1 MSTLSSSPPAPL
13 LILVVDDNPDTTM
26 LLEFALKR
34 RGREVVTASG
44 VEEALAVARTQKIDL
59 LVSDISLRDGSGHD
73 LMRKVRALTPD
84 TPVRGIAISGHGGSD
99 DLASSHQAGFEV
111 HLVKPVSLDALE
123 AAVARMLA

>member
-1 MSTLSSSPPAPL
+1 MSSPSSNPEAPV

-34 RGREVVTASG
+34 RGRDVVTAGG
-44 VEEALAVARTQKIDL
+44 VQEALAVARTQKIDL
-59 LVSDISLRDGSGHD
+59 LVSDIGLRDGSGHD
-73 LMRKVRALTPD
+73 LMRQLRALDPD
-84 TPVRGIAISGHGGSD
+84 APVRGIAISGHGGSD
-99 DLASSHQAGFEV
+99 DLANSEKAGFAM

>member
-1 MSTLSSSPPAPL
+1 MTTPQPTLPPL

-34 RGREVVTASG
+34 RGRDVVTASG
-44 VEEALAVARTQKIDL
+44 VAEALEVARTQKVDL
-59 LVSDISLRDGSGHD
+59 LVSDIGLRDGNGHD
-73 LMRKVRALTPD
+73 LMRQLRALAPSA
-84 TPVRGIAISGHGGSD
+84 PVRGIALSGHGGSD
-99 DLASSHQAGFEV
+99 DLEQSRAAGFEV